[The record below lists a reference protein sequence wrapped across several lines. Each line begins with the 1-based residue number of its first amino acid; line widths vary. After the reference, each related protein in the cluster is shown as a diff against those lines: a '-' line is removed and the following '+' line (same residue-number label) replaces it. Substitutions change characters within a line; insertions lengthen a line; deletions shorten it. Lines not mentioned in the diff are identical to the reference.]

1 MGAIQSLVADDR
13 ESSSAPYFPLFEDM
27 CGGDVAGLC
36 DDAAPAAGD
45 ETQAKAAAS
54 PVTLSGTDENT
65 CTVPDDNDTVPHD
78 PVISNIVDS
87 DADQG
92 LENSEELDDY
102 SMDNVVRDASR
113 PAAYN
118 NAASK
123 EQTTVLQKVLDSKD
137 RDDTPLNDT
146 LATVDIADVSSS
158 SDEEE
163 LGSGTGEAFAIGIGD
178 TNSKQPVKLTTPV
191 DSHDVKPFCTRR
203 KWLFVIIGVASVAAI
218 AALSCTV
225 VFGSKK
231 ANKAAAASSSGR
243 DGQYDSDDGGGTS
256 SHSGPGIRKT
266 WPPTSV
272 QNAVPTALPIPA
284 PTSLPTTRVDE
295 MVTSEVAATS
305 PPTASNTSGVSP
317 DATPNA
323 TTQEET
329 GGVQGNDLPVD
340 PTSIPTT
347 AITVDVSPTLSPTFS
362 VKTDEPTF
370 TGIEPTDAPTNTII
384 ENKDDDDT
392 SNLPQYDTF
401 SFYVMGDAP
410 YTTAEEDLV
419 REQLSDISKEVSSD
433 DMFLFHVG
441 DMMRAKT
448 TFCRRRR
455 YQFIEDAFTQELP
468 NLPTFLIPGDND
480 WNDCPDPDLAWQYW
494 EEYFLSFERNFL
506 GVRSFLPSVER
517 QPNRQENLAFV
528 LNGVLMIGL
537 NQVAGIDDVGYEKR
551 LNHNKEWI
559 DEQVDRYESDMNNG
573 SIRLCIIFA
582 HSGKGVRV
590 FRHIAER
597 LSGFPFPT
605 IVFKG
610 DGHNFSASNTI
621 KGVGWDLFKSVQV
634 DQGGKAPPIKVSI
647 QGTTKQAL
655 KNPITGKKDGEGVKV
670 FWDLVRVDRRGGLY
684 SNYVEEDF
692 ADE

>member
-1 MGAIQSLVADDR
+1 MGAIQSLATNDR
-13 ESSSAPYFPLFEDM
+13 EGSSTPYFPLFEDM
-27 CGGDVAGLC
+27 CGVDVAGLC
-36 DDAAPAAGD
+36 DDAAPAADD

-54 PVTLSGTDENT
+54 PVTRSGPDDNT
-65 CTVPDDNDTVPHD
+65 CTVPDDNDTVPRD
-78 PVISNIVDS
+78 TVIGDIVTS
-87 DADQG
+87 DDGQG

-102 SMDNVVRDASR
+102 SMDNIAH
-113 PAAYN
+113 N

-123 EQTTVLQKVLDSKD
+123 EQITVLKKVLDSKD
-137 RDDTPLNDT
+137 RDGSPLDDT
-146 LATVDIADVSSS
+146 LVTVDVADVSSS
-158 SDEEE
+158 SDEE
-163 LGSGTGEAFAIGIGD
+163 LGSGTGKAFAFGIGD
-178 TNSKQPVKLTTPV
+178 TSSKQPVKLTAPSAICV
-191 DSHDVKPFCTRR
+191 RR

-218 AALSCTV
+218 AALSCAV

-243 DGQYDSDDGGGTS
+243 GGQYDSDDGGGTS
-256 SHSGPGIRKT
+256 SHGGPSSRKT

-272 QNAVPTALPIPA
+272 QNAVPEALPISA
-284 PTSLPTTRVDE
+284 PTLLPTIRVHE
-295 MVTSEVAATS
+295 VVTSEVAETPS
-305 PPTASNTSGVSP
+305 PTASNTSGVST
-317 DATPNA
+317 DATDV
-323 TTQEET
+323 QENE
-329 GGVQGNDLPVD
+329 LPAD

-370 TGIEPTDAPTNTII
+370 AGIESTDAPTII
-384 ENKDDDDT
+384 ENKDDNDS

-410 YTTAEEDLV
+410 YTAAEEDLV
-419 REQLSDISKEVSSD
+419 RKQLSDISKEVSSD

-455 YQFIEDAFTQELP
+455 YQFIQDAFTQELP

-480 WNDCPDPDLAWQYW
+480 WNDCPDPDLAWEYW
-494 EEYFLSFERNFL
+494 EEYFLSFERNFW
-506 GVRSFLPSVER
+506 GVRSFLTSVER
-517 QPNRQENLAFV
+517 QPSRQENLAFV
-528 LNGVLMIGL
+528 LNGVLIIGL
-537 NQVAGIDDVGYEKR
+537 NQVAGLDEVGYEKR

-559 DEQVDRYESDMNNG
+559 DEQVDQYESDMNNG

-605 IVFKG
+605 MVFKG
-610 DGHNFSASNTI
+610 DGHSFSASNTI

-634 DQGGKAPPIKVSI
+634 DAGGKAPPIKVSI
-647 QGTTKQAL
+647 LGTTKQAL
-655 KNPITGKKDGEGVKV
+655 KTPLLKDGEGVKV

-684 SNYVEEDF
+684 NNNVEEDF